1 MERQLK
7 ISVISIDWD
16 DEVYFEV
23 KANNSNCGSNLLFY
37 GELDEFVNFG
47 NGLIDFPNSLNH
59 RVAYESGN
67 NETYS
72 YILIESYFYDPNG
85 HTALKIITRN
95 GSVGPQS
102 YNAEFSILLGAAD
115 INRLG
120 GKLVN
125 WDVKG
130 QKTLVFFEN

>member
-1 MERQLK
+1 MKRQLK
-7 ISVISIDWD
+7 ISAISVDWD

-23 KANNSNCGSNLLFY
+23 EANNSNCGSNLLFY
-37 GELDEFVNFG
+37 GESSEFIDFG
-47 NGLIDFPNSLNH
+47 NELINFPNSVSH
-59 RVAYESGN
+59 KVAYESGS
-67 NETYS
+67 NETYG
-72 YILIESYFYDPNG
+72 YLLIEAYCYDPNG
-85 HTALKIITRN
+85 HTALRIITRN

-125 WDVKG
+125 WDIKD
-130 QKTLVFFEN
+130 QRTLVFFKD